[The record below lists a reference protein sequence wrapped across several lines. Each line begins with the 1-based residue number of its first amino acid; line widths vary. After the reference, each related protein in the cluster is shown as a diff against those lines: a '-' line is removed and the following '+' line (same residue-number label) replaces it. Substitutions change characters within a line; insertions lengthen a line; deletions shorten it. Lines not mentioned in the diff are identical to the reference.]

1 MMNITVSIVQD
12 KFSSYG
18 SHPISWEYSASKS
31 QYSVE
36 ELHIEKRDGEDADE
50 QHSRKIMHNLW
61 SACIEEYNDLVQ
73 QVALLQLT
81 VVDNNGRDYNGTIEA
96 MNAQISNLL
105 EEIQQFEKGF
115 NEC

>member
-18 SHPISWEYSASKS
+18 SHPISWEYSTSKS
-31 QYSVE
+31 QYIVE
-36 ELHIEKRDGEDADE
+36 ESSYIEKGRNGEDADE
-50 QHSRKIMHNLW
+50 QQQSRNIMYNLW

-96 MNAQISNLL
+96 MNAQISKLGKKTCVIHL
-105 EEIQQFEKGF
+105 TL
-115 NEC
+115 